1 MKETLFYLIAT
12 ILGISKVFAL
22 SGQYEGTLD
31 FGTQKLRIITEFAQN
46 QQKTIGLL
54 YSIDQTQ
61 DAIPMSSVKVSS
73 KNLKFEI
80 KNLNIK
86 FSGKIKDDT
95 IIGTFTQFGKNVPL
109 KLTKNKKEK
118 TIETLLEFTISEK
131 IITELVGTWNGE
143 IKPNIFNKLRLK
155 LVFEKTDKKIKGYL
169 ISIDQSKAQIPI
181 TNISE
186 KDGKID
192 VQISSIGAFISGK
205 LIKNTFKG
213 SFKQNNFTQNVKF
226 TKE

>member
-1 MKETLFYLIAT
+1 
-12 ILGISKVFAL
+12 
-22 SGQYEGTLD
+22 
-31 FGTQKLRIITEFAQN
+31 
-46 QQKTIGLL
+46 
-54 YSIDQTQ
+54 
-61 DAIPMSSVKVSS
+61 MSSVKVSS

-192 VQISSIGAFISGK
+192 VQISSIGAFISVK